1 MSTLWTL
8 KEMFYQLYELATDDE
23 DQQAFIDTLE
33 SLRGELVDK
42 AAGYTHVIKQ
52 LEMEMQQCD
61 QVVKEFS
68 DKKEKRASAI
78 KRMKQLMIEAM
89 DAAGLE
95 SISAGEYTLK
105 IAKNGGLQPLKI
117 DGDVPDSF
125 TKVIVE
131 PDNKKIRDALL
142 EGQELE
148 FAHLFVVKIHAIEA
162 ENRIYE
168 LFAVVHTIGLN
179 KVVSVNQAE
188 HWLEIAEHLAV
199 VLIFNNRHLPEEV
212 RLAVGFVERSSV
224 EVHAVVNKLFV
235 SCHDNLVSIR
245 PLVFGVLED
254 RTISHAEQLV
264 VHH

>member
-8 KEMFYQLYELATDDE
+8 KELFYQLYELATDDE

-68 DKKEKRASAI
+68 DKKEKRANAI

-148 FAHLFVVKIHAIEA
+148 FAHLEP
-162 ENRIYE
+162 R
-168 LFAVVHTIGLN
+168 G
-179 KVVSVNQAE
+179 
-188 HWLEIAEHLAV
+188 
-199 VLIFNNRHLPEEV
+199 RHL
-212 RLAVGFVERSSV
+212 
-224 EVHAVVNKLFV
+224 NIK
-235 SCHDNLVSIR
+235 
-245 PLVFGVLED
+245 
-254 RTISHAEQLV
+254 
-264 VHH
+264 